1 MRVHPMCCS
10 VIAGDSTLYISDVPP
25 HERRLI
31 LINRSLRFE
40 VRKECT
46 VQSSGLRNT
55 TFKDSCWKLCRPEEM
70 VLKGRFLKLFVITP
84 CIYMNSLLGYFLE
97 LCFFFPKY
105 QQLRLHGGNG
115 SFVVSSF
122 IYVPS
127 LNPKLFQ
134 LENLK
139 NLFLCLCWPGEEHL

>member
-40 VRKECT
+40 VRGDNKERT
-46 VQSSGLRNT
+46 VQSWGLRNT

-70 VLKGRFLKLFVITP
+70 VLKGRFLKLFVYIWTLYLD
-84 CIYMNSLLGYFLE
+84 ISLS
-97 LCFFFPKY
+97 CVSFFPKY
-105 QQLRLHGGNG
+105 QQLCLHGGNG